1 MSIDQRIFEGRDTYF
16 EDNEDKKQSLV
27 LTNLESEQNSVLSPR
42 GERERTE
49 LVFHNKTKT
58 VKNNVSNQ
66 IQGIF
71 ERITESIELY
81 STEKIPIVT
90 EFLEF

>member
-16 EDNEDKKQSLV
+16 EDEDQKQALA
-27 LTNLESEQNSVLSPR
+27 LTNLESESVLSPR
-42 GERERTE
+42 VERAA
-49 LVFHNKTKT
+49 LVSHHKTKT

-81 STEKIPIVT
+81 GTEKIPIVT